1 MSFCM
6 FLHDLFM
13 PWCMTVLDSLDCLEM
28 GLVVS
33 IAETLNCLDQ
43 VVICIDNGICM
54 HDCWLCDI
62 FVFEE
67 HCVCDLLAFGGFDK
81 YNMAPVVFWERS

>member
-1 MSFCM
+1 M
-6 FLHDLFM
+6 FLHDLSIA
-13 PWCMTVLDSLDCLEM
+13 WRKTVLDSLDCLEM
-28 GLVVS
+28 GLIVS

-43 VVICIDNGICM
+43 VVIFIDTGIFM
-54 HDCWLCDI
+54 RDCWLCDI

-81 YNMAPVVFWERS
+81 YNMAPIVFGRRS